1 MLETKDPK
9 DYERTAKIVHRI
21 AHHTVLPDVV
31 GPMIETHRA
40 VLSESLCSTMGFFD
54 DEKIAN
60 RYYTFNNDG
69 DLKSIVTVIRYL
81 LALGVNE
88 EDICEII
95 VTTRTPRQI
104 LTDMNDI
111 RLKATACMDRYKL
124 SAYTEDPLS
133 VSTARLREARILAMK
148 GLLVICCQAFII
160 YQVKPLY
167 KRILS
172 WEVRS
177 AITHYEHNL
186 INDPR
191 LDDFCRKIVRSEVI
205 PSVQAE
211 IFYRK
216 CYNDLTDFHSR
227 NAITKGYITND
238 RLRPENRATFQRI
251 LVNLFNAAIDGV
263 MSFRPSFELLR
274 FGYFNYQERGDYN
287 VYEDMSI
294 TNLLFKLLNVVG
306 SRERDYMKRLC
317 IVISL
322 GEKTGFDLIDW
333 YLGRIPYDTKTQ
345 DIEDNGWSL

>member
-21 AHHTVLPDVV
+21 AHHTALPDVV

-40 VLSESLCSTMGFFD
+40 ELSEMLCSFMGFFEE
-54 DEKIAN
+54 EKVAN
-60 RYYTFNNDG
+60 RYYTFNNGG
-69 DLKSIVTVIRYL
+69 DLKSIVIVIRYL
-81 LALGVNE
+81 LALGVSE

-95 VTTRTPRQI
+95 VTTRTPKQN

-111 RLKATACMDRYKL
+111 RLTASACIDRYRL
-124 SAYTEDPLS
+124 SAYIEDS
-133 VSTARLREARILAMK
+133 VRLKEDRIQAMK
-148 GLLVICCQAFII
+148 GLLVICCQAFIV

-172 WEVRS
+172 WDVRS
-177 AITHYEHNL
+177 AIIHHEHNL

-191 LDDFCRKIVRSEVI
+191 LDDFCRKVVSSEVL
-205 PSVQAE
+205 PSIQAE

-216 CYNDLTDFHSR
+216 CYNDLTDFR
-227 NAITKGYITND
+227 NKNAITKGYITND
-238 RLRPENRATFQRI
+238 RLRPENRADFQRI
-251 LVNLFNAAIDGV
+251 LVNLFKATIDGV

-274 FGYFNYQERGDYN
+274 FGYFNFQERGDYN
-287 VYEDMSI
+287 VYEDMPI
-294 TNLLFKLLNVVG
+294 TNLFFKLLNVVG
-306 SRERDYMKRLC
+306 SRERDYTKRLC
-317 IVISL
+317 IIISL

-333 YLGRIPYDTKTQ
+333 YLGRIPYDTRTQ

>member
-21 AHHTVLPDVV
+21 AHHTALPDVV
-31 GPMIETHRA
+31 GPMTETHRA
-40 VLSESLCSTMGFFD
+40 ELSEMLCSFMGFFEG
-54 DEKIAN
+54 EKVAN
-60 RYYTFNNDG
+60 HYYTFNNGG

-81 LALGVNE
+81 LALGVSE

-95 VTTRTPRQI
+95 LTTRTPRQN
-104 LTDMNDI
+104 LTDMNAI
-111 RLKATACMDRYKL
+111 RLTATACMDRYRL
-124 SAYTEDPLS
+124 SAYIEDS
-133 VSTARLREARILAMK
+133 VRLKEDRIQAMK

-172 WEVRS
+172 FDVRS
-177 AITHYEHNL
+177 TITHYEHNL

-191 LDDFCRKIVRSEVI
+191 LDDFCRKVVSSEVL

-216 CYNDLTDFHSR
+216 CYNDLTDFR
-227 NAITKGYITND
+227 NKNAITKGYITND

-251 LVNLFNAAIDGV
+251 LVNLFKAAIDGV
-263 MSFRPSFELLR
+263 MSFRPSFELMR
-274 FGYFNYQERGDYN
+274 FEYFNFQERGEYN

-294 TNLLFKLLNVVG
+294 TNLFFKLLNVVG
-306 SRERDYMKRLC
+306 SRERDYTKRLC
-317 IVISL
+317 IIISL

-333 YLGRIPYDTKTQ
+333 YLGRIPYDTRTQ

>member
-1 MLETKDPK
+1 MLKTIDPK

-21 AHHTVLPDVV
+21 AHHTALPDVV

-40 VLSESLCSTMGFFD
+40 ELSEMLCSFMGFFEE
-54 DEKIAN
+54 EKIAN
-60 RYYTFNNDG
+60 HYYAFNNDG
-69 DLKSIVTVIRYL
+69 DLKSIVIVIRYL
-81 LALGVNE
+81 LALGVSE

-95 VTTRTPRQI
+95 VTTRTPRQN

-133 VSTARLREARILAMK
+133 VSASRLKEARIQAMK
-148 GLLVICCQAFII
+148 GLLVICCQAFTI
-160 YQVKPLY
+160 YQVKPFY

-172 WEVRS
+172 WDVRS
-177 AITHYEHNL
+177 AITHHEHNL

-191 LDDFCRKIVRSEVI
+191 LDDFCRKVVSSEVL

-216 CYNDLTDFHSR
+216 CYNDLTDFHSK

-238 RLRPENRATFQRI
+238 RLRPENRAAFQRI
-251 LVNLFNAAIDGV
+251 LVNLFKATIDGV
-263 MSFRPSFELLR
+263 MSFRPSFGLLR
-274 FGYFNYQERGDYN
+274 FGYFNFQERGDYN

-294 TNLLFKLLNVVG
+294 TNLLFKLLNVVS
-306 SRERDYMKRLC
+306 SRERDYTKRLC
-317 IVISL
+317 IIISL

-333 YLGRIPYDTKTQ
+333 YLGRIPYDTRTQ